1 MQTTRTDPPHIP
13 IRSGGWPSRRA
24 PKWVFA
30 VGAVLLAIGIAVA
43 LTHRPTTGQRASDL
57 RGFLHQLT
65 ADVESC
71 SGGVR
76 ESLYVL
82 RQIDSGT
89 SRDVKT
95 AVKVANT
102 AAANCSPANN
112 ELLDDLTGVQPPE
125 SLASY
130 HLGRAI
136 TALIDWSAPRAGQ
149 VAADVATVLTK
160 RGLPGEAAARTALAA
175 DQRKLNRQRTAVD
188 RALAPA
194 IRALDPAAA
203 PPVLY
208 G

>member
-30 VGAVLLAIGIAVA
+30 AGAVLLAIGIGVGLA
-43 LTHRPTTGQRASDL
+43 HRPTAGQRASDL
-57 RGFLHQLT
+57 RGFLHLLT

-82 RQIDSGT
+82 RQIDKGT
-89 SRDVKT
+89 SHDVRT
-95 AVKVANT
+95 AGKVADT

-112 ELLDDLTGVQPPE
+112 ELLDDLTSVQPPE
-125 SLASY
+125 SLARY
-130 HLGRAI
+130 HLGRAV

-149 VAADVATVLTK
+149 VAADVATVLAK
-160 RGLPGEAAARTALAA
+160 RGRPGEAAARAALAA
-175 DQRKLNRQRTAVD
+175 DRRKLDRQRTVVD
-188 RALAPA
+188 HALAPA

-203 PPVLY
+203 PPALY